1 MHGFTTSK
9 ALGGALLAGLTAL
22 VAGADSG
29 AAPEKKATATK
40 PAPRPAAGTLPA
52 NSKLDALALAK
63 HIDKAIEARARAE
76 KVTLSPRASD
86 AEFLRRVYLDVTGHV
101 PSAEKASAFLA
112 STDPNK
118 RRALIDELL
127 ASKDYGK
134 RQADLWQTLMLPR
147 NSDNVRIRQF
157 NVHLVRWLETN
168 FNENRPWDKMVHE
181 VLTTSGA
188 VDKKGPVVYYLANG
202 PSVDKITDSVTK
214 LFLGVQLQC
223 AQCHN
228 HPFTSWKQDEY
239 WAMAAFFTKVRPNGN
254 PRMAA
259 KKGTTVGIGE
269 GPAVIRNKRILP
281 ESGKILPPKFLQGAR
296 PATKAGEPYRP
307 LLANWLTTADNP
319 FFSKAMVNR
328 TWAQFFGRG
337 IVSPIDDMHEGNPA
351 SHPELLADL
360 SQQFAA
366 CGFDVKYLIRAICNS
381 EAYQRTSKPAGNN
394 GTAGPELFARM
405 GVKVLTPEQL
415 YDSLTGVLGAPRQGK
430 NPGMKGMARFGP
442 VTPRQVFVNFFQI
455 EEGADPLEYQAGIP
469 QVLRLMNGPAFNNA
483 ASLAKLLEGSKGWKE
498 STERLYL
505 ATLSRRP
512 TEAELDRIGAH
523 LRKNATEPRKALA
536 DVLWAL
542 INCSEFALNH

>member
-9 ALGGALLAGLTAL
+9 ALGGALLAVLTAL
-22 VAGADSG
+22 LATADSG
-29 AAPEKKATATK
+29 AAAGKAG
-40 PAPRPAAGTLPA
+40 PAQPA
-52 NSKLDALALAK
+52 NGKLDALALAR
-63 HIDKAIEARARAE
+63 HIDKAIEARASAE

-112 STDPNK
+112 STSPNK
-118 RRALIDELL
+118 RSELIEELL

-134 RQADLWQTLMLPR
+134 RQADVWQTLMLPR
-147 NSDNVRIRQF
+147 NSDNVRIRRY
-157 NVHLVRWLETN
+157 NVHLVRWLETS
-168 FNENRPWDKMVHE
+168 FNENKPWDKMVRE

-188 VDKKGPVVYYLANG
+188 VDKNGPVVYYLANG

-254 PRMAA
+254 PRAAA
-259 KKGTTVGIGE
+259 KQGTAITIGE
-269 GPAVIRNKRILP
+269 GAGVIRNKRFLP

-296 PATKAGEPYRP
+296 PATKAGQPYRP
-307 LLANWLTTADNP
+307 ILADWLTTGDNP

-328 TWAQFFGRG
+328 TWAQYFGRG
-337 IVSPIDDMHEGNPA
+337 FVNPIDDMHEGNTP

-360 SQQFAA
+360 SKQFAA
-366 CGFDVKYLIRAICNS
+366 SGFDVKHLIRAICNS
-381 EAYQRTSKPAGNN
+381 DAYQRTSKPAGNN
-394 GTAGPELFARM
+394 GDAAPELFARVS
-405 GVKVLTPEQL
+405 VKVLTPEQL
-415 YDSLTGVLGAPRQGK
+415 YDSLTQVLGAPRQAGR
-430 NPGMKGMARFGP
+430 PMAKGMARFGP
-442 VTPRQVFVNFFQI
+442 VTPRQVFVNFFQVG
-455 EEGADPLEYQAGIP
+455 EGADPLEYQAGIP

-483 ASLAKLLEGSKGWKE
+483 ASLNKLLEGSKGWKE
-498 STERLYL
+498 SSERLYL

-512 TEAELDRIGAH
+512 TEAELNRIGAH
-523 LRKNATEPRKALA
+523 VRKNADAPRKAMA

-542 INCSEFALNH
+542 VNCSEFALNH